1 MPDYL
6 LMVVLVIG
14 YFFSWVAYFDHCD
27 LVIGYFSWRLFNM
40 DRASIL
46 IVEDEDSQRSL
57 LSGLL
62 RKEGYTIGEA
72 GTGADALEVF
82 KKDVFELVLLD
93 YKLPD
98 TDGLTLLKKFKEI
111 NPEVEVIMVT
121 AFGSIENA
129 VGALKAGATEYLTKP
144 IDLDDLLFKIKKTE
158 EKTYLVRENRVLKE
172 TLKDRFKSEDFVYQS
187 EKMHEV
193 ASLIVRIASTD
204 STCIINGE
212 SGVGKE
218 VVVDLLH
225 SLSDRKDN
233 PLIKVNCA
241 AIPETLLESE
251 LFGYE
256 KGAFTGAYQRKIGKF
271 EVANKGTIFLD
282 EIGDIPLVLQSKLL
296 RVLQEREIE
305 RLGGLHT
312 VKVDVR
318 IVTATNKNLDEE
330 VKKGTFR
337 EDLYYRLNVVNIRV
351 PPLRERKEDILLLI
365 DFFLKKYNAR
375 HKKNVKGVTRE
386 VRDMLMK
393 YDYPGNVRELENITE
408 RAVVLTR
415 GDYISK
421 EDLPAFSG
429 ETKDLLEKNM
439 KETVETIERNMILD
453 ALISSEWVQT
463 KAASILGLS
472 ERMLR
477 YKIKKYKIV
486 KTTQND
492 T

>member
-1 MPDYL
+1 
-6 LMVVLVIG
+6 
-14 YFFSWVAYFDHCD
+14 
-27 LVIGYFSWRLFNM
+27 M

-62 RKEGYTIGEA
+62 RKEGYIIGEA

-82 KKDVFELVLLD
+82 KKDIFELVLLD

-111 NPEVEVIMVT
+111 NPEVEIIMVT

-225 SLSDRKDN
+225 SLSDRKEN

-296 RVLQEREIE
+296 RVLQEREVE
-305 RLGGLHT
+305 RLGGLHP

-330 VKKGTFR
+330 VKKGAFR

-365 DFFLKKYNAR
+365 DFFLKKYNVR

-477 YKIKKYKIV
+477 YKIKKYKIA
-486 KTTQND
+486 KTTRND

>member
-1 MPDYL
+1 
-6 LMVVLVIG
+6 
-14 YFFSWVAYFDHCD
+14 
-27 LVIGYFSWRLFNM
+27 M

-62 RKEGYTIGEA
+62 KKEGYTIGEA
-72 GTGADALEVF
+72 GTGAAALEIF
-82 KKDVFELVLLD
+82 KRDVFELVLLD

-98 TDGLTLLKKFKEI
+98 TDGLTLLKQFKEI
-111 NPEVEVIMVT
+111 NPGVEVIMVT

-172 TLKDRFKSEDFVYQS
+172 TLKDRFKSENFVYQS

-193 ASLIVRIASTD
+193 ASLIVRIATTD

-233 PLIKVNCA
+233 TLIKVNCA

-271 EVANKGTIFLD
+271 EMANKGTIFLD

-305 RLGGLHT
+305 RLGGIHT

-318 IVTATNKNLDEE
+318 IITATNKNLDEE
-330 VKKGTFR
+330 VKKGAFR

-453 ALISSEWVQT
+453 ALVTSEWVQT

>member
-1 MPDYL
+1 
-6 LMVVLVIG
+6 
-14 YFFSWVAYFDHCD
+14 
-27 LVIGYFSWRLFNM
+27 M
-40 DRASIL
+40 DKASIL
-46 IVEDEDSQRSL
+46 IVEDEESQRTL
-57 LSGLL
+57 LSGLMK
-62 RKEGYTIGEA
+62 KEGYAVGEA
-72 GTGADALEVF
+72 GTGGDALELF
-82 KKDVFELVLLD
+82 KRDVFELVLLD

-98 TDGLTLLKKFKEI
+98 TDGLALLKKMKEI
-111 NPEVEVIMVT
+111 NPENEVIMIT

-129 VGALKAGATEYLTKP
+129 VGALKAGASEYLTKP
-144 IDLDDLLFKIKKTE
+144 IDLDDLLFKIKKIE

-172 TLKDRFKSEDFVYQS
+172 TLKDRFKSEDFIYQS
-187 EKMHEV
+187 EKMNAV
-193 ASLIVRIASTD
+193 ASLIVRIAKTD

-225 SLSDRKDN
+225 SLSERN
-233 PLIKVNCA
+233 NNSLIKVNCA

-305 RLGGLHT
+305 RLGGLHP

-318 IVTATNKNLDEE
+318 IIAATNKNLDEE

-337 EDLYYRLNVVNIRV
+337 EDLYYRLNVVSIRV
-351 PPLRERKEDILLLI
+351 PPLRERKEDIPLLI
-365 DFFLKKYNAR
+365 DFFLKKYNAK
-375 HKKNVKGVTRE
+375 HKKNIKGFTRE

-415 GDYISK
+415 GDCISK
-421 EDLPAFSG
+421 EDLPAFSD

-439 KETVETIERNMILD
+439 KGTVETIERNMILD
-453 ALISSEWVQT
+453 ALNSSEWVQT

-477 YKIKKYKIV
+477 YKIKKYRIAKNG
-486 KTTQND
+486 QSD

>member
-1 MPDYL
+1 
-6 LMVVLVIG
+6 
-14 YFFSWVAYFDHCD
+14 
-27 LVIGYFSWRLFNM
+27 M
-40 DRASIL
+40 DKASIL
-46 IVEDEDSQRSL
+46 IVEDEESQRTL
-57 LSGLL
+57 LSGLMK
-62 RKEGYTIGEA
+62 KEGYAVGEA
-72 GTGADALEVF
+72 GTGGDALELF
-82 KKDVFELVLLD
+82 KRDVFELVLLD

-98 TDGLTLLKKFKEI
+98 TDGLALLKKMKEI
-111 NPEVEVIMVT
+111 NPEIEVIMIT

-129 VGALKAGATEYLTKP
+129 VGALKAGASEYLTKP
-144 IDLDDLLFKIKKTE
+144 IDLDDLLFKIKKIE

-172 TLKDRFKSEDFVYQS
+172 TLKDRFKSEDFIYQS
-187 EKMHEV
+187 EKMNAV
-193 ASLIVRIASTD
+193 ASLIVRIAKTD

-225 SLSDRKDN
+225 SLSERN
-233 PLIKVNCA
+233 NNSLIKVNCA

-305 RLGGLHT
+305 RLGGLHP

-318 IVTATNKNLDEE
+318 IIAATNKNLDEE

-337 EDLYYRLNVVNIRV
+337 EDLYYRLNVVSIRV
-351 PPLRERKEDILLLI
+351 PPLRERKEDIPLLI
-365 DFFLKKYNAR
+365 DFFLKKYNAK
-375 HKKNVKGVTRE
+375 HKKNIKGFTRE

-415 GDYISK
+415 GDCISK
-421 EDLPAFSG
+421 EDLPAFSD

-439 KETVETIERNMILD
+439 KGTVETIERNMILD
-453 ALISSEWVQT
+453 ALNSSEWVQT

-477 YKIKKYKIV
+477 YKIKKYRIAKNG
-486 KTTQND
+486 QSD

>member
-1 MPDYL
+1 
-6 LMVVLVIG
+6 
-14 YFFSWVAYFDHCD
+14 
-27 LVIGYFSWRLFNM
+27 
-40 DRASIL
+40 
-46 IVEDEDSQRSL
+46 
-57 LSGLL
+57 
-62 RKEGYTIGEA
+62 
-72 GTGADALEVF
+72 
-82 KKDVFELVLLD
+82 
-93 YKLPD
+93 
-98 TDGLTLLKKFKEI
+98 
-111 NPEVEVIMVT
+111 
-121 AFGSIENA
+121 
-129 VGALKAGATEYLTKP
+129 
-144 IDLDDLLFKIKKTE
+144 
-158 EKTYLVRENRVLKE
+158 
-172 TLKDRFKSEDFVYQS
+172 
-187 EKMHEV
+187 
-193 ASLIVRIASTD
+193 VRIAMTD

-225 SLSDRKDN
+225 SLSYRKNN

-271 EVANKGTIFLD
+271 EMANKGTIFLD

-305 RLGGLHT
+305 RLGGIHT

-318 IVTATNKNLDEE
+318 IITATNKNLDEE
-330 VKKGTFR
+330 VKKGNFR

-351 PPLRERKEDILLLI
+351 PPLRERKEDVLLLI
-365 DFFLKKYNAR
+365 DFFLKKYNAK

-415 GDYISK
+415 GDYVSK

-453 ALISSEWVQT
+453 ALIGSEWVQT

-486 KTTQND
+486 KTTRND